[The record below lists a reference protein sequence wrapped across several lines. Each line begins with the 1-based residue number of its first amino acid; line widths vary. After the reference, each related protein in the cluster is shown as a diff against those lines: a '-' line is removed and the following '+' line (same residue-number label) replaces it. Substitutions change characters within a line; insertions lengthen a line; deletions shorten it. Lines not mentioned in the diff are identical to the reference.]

1 MISNDVINS
10 CFSKQWKIRDLDKY
24 DSLKLQNRLELGMKD
39 YFVDS
44 DLEDFDSSRIQVE
57 LIASKYYAKWK

>member
-1 MISNDVINS
+1 MV
-10 CFSKQWKIRDLDKY
+10 FSKQWKIRDLDKY

-44 DLEDFDSSRIQVE
+44 DLEDFDSSRIQVK
-57 LIASKYYAKWK
+57 LIATGYKQG